1 MTGKAWGM
9 SETSS
14 TRSTRGGADRAA
26 RPSAGNPRASGSTA
40 DAPGSHADKPTQIPS
55 RGWKEVAV
63 RGWREAKAD
72 QVPLL
77 AAGVAFFGFLA
88 VFPGLVAIVL
98 IWGLVADPAQMAAQT
113 AALTQ
118 SMPGDA
124 RSILE
129 TQVHGLTAT
138 PRAALGWGTL
148 LTVVLALWSA
158 SGGMNQ
164 LATAISVAYDENVKR
179 GFVKQ
184 RALALALTV
193 GAVIFLAVVM
203 ALVGAAP
210 VVFSAVGLS
219 GPLRWLAEILRWVL
233 VAALVMV
240 VLSVLYRVAPDRDAP
255 KFRWVSVGAVVA
267 TILWLLASAGFS
279 LYVSWFGN
287 YAKTYG
293 ALAGVVVFMLW
304 LWITSYA
311 VLLGAEI
318 NAESE
323 EQTDADTTRGP
334 DRPLGERGA
343 VKADDLPPDESA
355 AERTKDRRTGGGRA

>member
-1 MTGKAWGM
+1 MPDI
-9 SETSS
+9 S
-14 TRSTRGGADRAA
+14 TPREGAR
-26 RPSAGNPRASGSTA
+26 RAS
-40 DAPGSHADKPTQIPS
+40 DAPGSHADRPTQIPA
-55 RGWKEVAV
+55 RGWKEVAL

-88 VFPGLVAIVL
+88 LFPGIVAVVL

-113 AALTQ
+113 SAVTASL
-118 SMPGDA
+118 PADA
-124 RSILE
+124 RSIVA
-129 TQVHGLTAT
+129 TQVQTLTST

-148 LTVVLALWSA
+148 LTVLLALWSA

-164 LATAISVAYDENVKR
+164 LVTAITVAYDEKVKR
-179 GFVKQ
+179 GFVTQ
-184 RALALALTV
+184 RGLALALTV
-193 GAVIFLAVVM
+193 GAVVFLGVVL

-210 VVFSAVGLS
+210 VVFSAVGLT

-233 VAALVMV
+233 VAVV
-240 VLSVLYRVAPDRDAP
+240 VLVVLAILYRVAPDRDSP
-255 KFRWVSVGAVVA
+255 KLRWVSVGALTA
-267 TILWLLASAGFS
+267 TVLWLVASAGFS
-279 LYVSWFGN
+279 LYVSMFGN

-293 ALAGVVVFMLW
+293 ALAGVVVLMLW

-334 DRPLGERGA
+334 ARPLGERNA
-343 VKADDLPPDESA
+343 VKADSVPPDERT
-355 AERTKDRRTGGGRA
+355 AELTKDTRKDRQGER